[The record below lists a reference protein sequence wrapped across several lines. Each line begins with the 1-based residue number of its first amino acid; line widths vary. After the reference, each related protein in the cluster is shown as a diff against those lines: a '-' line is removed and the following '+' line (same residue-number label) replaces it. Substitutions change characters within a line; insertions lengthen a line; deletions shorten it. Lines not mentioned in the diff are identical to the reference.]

1 MNATRYADQFAE
13 VPSFSDPRGSST
25 DGTPLSQILHATS
38 PRIEGHF
45 PLLFFLSFPFIRICT
60 VAHATPGGGSFL
72 FFLLLFFPISQSRI
86 TTRPDIDLFYRICWT
101 FVFLPGIRNERR
113 RGCLSLLLC
122 ILHPRSCHF
131 AGEFVSRILRWL
143 SVFISFFIFM
153 FSSLFF
159 SCLAFFCE
167 FSFTRNFS
175 VILLTFFSNLND
187 YRATTRKGKLSFL
200 VDTIFIFS
208 VNFSAILRFCSLL
221 YISSSLSKILYF
233 SLLLLTKF
241 QSESIQNSTHFHF
254 IHSPLFVCF
263 PIIGVIVSQFDKN
276 HESQP
281 GKVHLQQ
288 IPSVSSGRK
297 HFSQRGIRTEALFAE
312 VESSTLSS
320 KAPPTFSSFRLGICS
335 FYTNSQDYEIPF
347 HDRTPGMHYTT

>member
-1 MNATRYADQFAE
+1 MYRPVILKPELRATRSCGYRGTASNLKFIFGMNPEWTPHDTPTSSPKFHRSPIL
-13 VPSFSDPRGSST
+13 VDPPQTGPRCLKFCT
-25 DGTPLSQILHATS
+25 RLPLESRAIS
-38 PRIEGHF
+38 
-45 PLLFFLSFPFIRICT
+45 PFILSLVSLYSNMHSCT
-60 VAHATPGGGSFL
+60 RHTRGREFPVFLTSFL
-72 FFLLLFFPISQSRI
+72 PHIAISNNYPARHWFILLNLLDFCI
-86 TTRPDIDLFYRICWT
+86 L
-101 FVFLPGIRNERR
+101 LPGIRNERR

-187 YRATTRKGKLSFL
+187 YRATTRKEKLSFL

-221 YISSSLSKILYF
+221 YISSWLSKILYF

-263 PIIGVIVSQFDKN
+263 PIIGVIVS
-276 HESQP
+276 
-281 GKVHLQQ
+281 
-288 IPSVSSGRK
+288 
-297 HFSQRGIRTEALFAE
+297 
-312 VESSTLSS
+312 
-320 KAPPTFSSFRLGICS
+320 
-335 FYTNSQDYEIPF
+335 
-347 HDRTPGMHYTT
+347 